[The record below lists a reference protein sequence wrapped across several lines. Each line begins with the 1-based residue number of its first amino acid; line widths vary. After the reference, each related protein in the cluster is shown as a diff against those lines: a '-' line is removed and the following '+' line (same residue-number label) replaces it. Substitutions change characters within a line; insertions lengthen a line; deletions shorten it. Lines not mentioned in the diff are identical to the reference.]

1 MKYIGVM
8 AGRGGERVFPLS
20 SIHVTSTSANFIPFP
35 HLSHFAAKLKLAL
48 PFLVALLG
56 SPLFRHWQTHN
67 SWKGPPPLQ
76 SLYPPPSPFPLSGT
90 FPFVNYWNCAVFA
103 IDLSDW
109 AAVAIGLHRFCFG
122 FAAIAG
128 SRDSG
133 SDSMSVVAAN
143 QSIREIVKISQ
154 EYQYFPFFL
163 LRLLGKPNERLYRAT
178 TDRAKG
184 YLWQR
189 LTLAVTTKSI
199 YSNKR
204 CIFKISLEKKKKNS
218 KLSYAFW
225 GCSY

>member
-1 MKYIGVM
+1 MLIGSCLCSDAFIKV
-8 AGRGGERVFPLS
+8 GGAPWNTSGWWLEGGGVFPLS

-109 AAVAIGLHRFCFG
+109 AAVAIGLHRFCFLLLPLQG
-122 FAAIAG
+122 VGIQG
-128 SRDSG
+128 QIRCQSLPPI
-133 SDSMSVVAAN
+133 N
-143 QSIREIVKISQ
+143 QS
-154 EYQYFPFFL
+154 
-163 LRLLGKPNERLYRAT
+163 
-178 TDRAKG
+178 
-184 YLWQR
+184 
-189 LTLAVTTKSI
+189 
-199 YSNKR
+199 
-204 CIFKISLEKKKKNS
+204 EK
-218 KLSYAFW
+218 
-225 GCSY
+225 